1 MQGKPLYYLTIA
13 ELASAY
19 AEHELSPV
27 EVTRATLERIDVLN
41 PRLLAYTEVTAERA
55 MADATASERRHQTG
69 GIRGPLDG
77 VPIGLK
83 DIIDTAGIATTCGTG
98 FLRDRIPIKDARLAA
113 NIGAQGGILLGKQH
127 MLEWAMGGV
136 DTNVHFGT
144 CRNPW
149 NDAHFSGGSS
159 TGAGAAVASGMAA
172 GAVGTD
178 TGGSVRQPASYCGI
192 VGLKP
197 TAGLVSLDG
206 VFTMSPT
213 CDTAGPITRT
223 VEDNA
228 LLLAAMLD
236 EGQRFVLRGSAT
248 PSSLDGLTLGTPR
261 AWAARHGHHEVVQA
275 IDSAIDVLSALG
287 ASVHD
292 VPLDF
297 GDDIGTL
304 YRNVVFPEML
314 VAHGE
319 WFPSRTDEYGPH
331 PRSRLED
338 GLTITAEERLS
349 ALEDR
354 ARVAAMAEDAIVGF
368 DAFVLPT
375 QPTHAPAFDQDE
387 AIIAG
392 KAMST
397 TAIRGLFT
405 LPWSIIGWPGLSI
418 PCGFTG
424 AGLPVGLQIVGR
436 PHSEALLYRIAAAY
450 EGATTWASLRPPL

>member
-1 MQGKPLYYLTIA
+1 MQGKSLYYLAIT

-19 AEHELSPV
+19 AEHALSPV
-27 EVTRATLERIDVLN
+27 EVTQATLERIGALN

-55 MADATASERRHQTG
+55 MADAAASELRHRAG
-69 GIRGPLDG
+69 DARGPLDG

-98 FLRDRIPIKDARLAA
+98 FLRDRIPIQDARLAA
-113 NIGAQGGILLGKQH
+113 NIAAQGGILLGKQH

-197 TAGLVSLDG
+197 TANLVSLDG
-206 VFTMSPT
+206 VFNMSPT

-228 LLLAAMLD
+228 LLLAAMLG
-236 EGQRFVLRGSAT
+236 EGQGLIQGGPPAAG
-248 PSSLDGLTLGTPR
+248 SLDGVALAAPR

-275 IDSAIDVLSALG
+275 VDAAIDVLAALG
-287 ASVHD
+287 ASVQD

-319 WFPSRTDEYGPH
+319 WFPSRADEYGPH

-338 GLTITAEERLS
+338 GLTITAEERAS
-349 ALEDR
+349 AQQDR
-354 ARVAAMAEDAIVGF
+354 ARATAMAEDAIIGF
-368 DAFVLPT
+368 DAFILPT
-375 QPTHAPAFDQDE
+375 QPTQAPAFDQDE

-405 LPWSIIGWPGLSI
+405 LPWSVIGWPGLSI

-436 PHSEALLYRIAAAY
+436 PYAEALLYRIAAAY
-450 EGATTWASLRPPL
+450 ESATTWTSLRPPL